1 MIVWYFYTLNQN
13 QMKFIILFTCIYI
26 STYNTNAQSL
36 KNLIKKATSID
47 SNIQQV
53 SKGTNLLQQ
62 NDIAAGLKE
71 ALQIGTEKSV
81 KNLSSVDG
89 FFANAALK
97 ILMPPEAEKVESA
110 LRKIGLNKQV
120 DEAILSMNRA
130 AEDACKSAAPVFIDA
145 IKHISFDDAIG
156 ILKGNDDAATTYL
169 KNKTSNELTNQFK
182 STIEASLQ
190 KVGATKNWNTII
202 TQYNR
207 FSIKK
212 ISPDLTVYVT
222 ERALMG
228 IFIQIAIEEKNIR
241 KDPLTRSTNLLKK
254 VFGETVNK

>member
-1 MIVWYFYTLNQN
+1 MR
-13 QMKFIILFTCIYI
+13 IILLFTFIYLGTP
-26 STYNTNAQSL
+26 STNAQGL

-62 NDIAAGLKE
+62 NDIATGLKE
-71 ALQIGTEKSV
+71 ALQIGTEKSI
-81 KNLSSVDG
+81 KNLSSIDG
-89 FFANAALK
+89 FFGNAALK
-97 ILMPPEAEKVESA
+97 ILMPPEAEKIETS

-130 AEDACKSAAPVFIDA
+130 AEDACKSAVPVFVDA

-156 ILKGNDDAATTYL
+156 ILKGNDDAATSYL
-169 KNKTSNELTNQFK
+169 KNKTSIELTNQFK
-182 STIEASLQ
+182 PTIEASLQ

-207 FSIKK
+207 FILKK
-212 ISPDLTVYVT
+212 INPDLTAYVT

-228 IFIQIAIEEKNIR
+228 IFSQIAIEEKNIR
-241 KDPLTRSTNLLKK
+241 KDPMARSTNLLKK
-254 VFGETVNK
+254 VFSGAGNN

>member
-1 MIVWYFYTLNQN
+1 MRI
-13 QMKFIILFTCIYI
+13 IILFTFIYLGTP
-26 STYNTNAQSL
+26 STNAQGL

-62 NDIAAGLKE
+62 NDIATGLKE
-71 ALQIGTEKSV
+71 ALQIGTEKSI
-81 KNLSSVDG
+81 KNLSSIDG
-89 FFANAALK
+89 FFGNAALK
-97 ILMPPEAEKVESA
+97 ILMPPEAEKIETS

-130 AEDACKSAAPVFIDA
+130 AEDACKSAVPVFVAA

-156 ILKGNDDAATTYL
+156 ILKGNDDAATSYL
-169 KNKTSNELTNQFK
+169 KNKTSIELTNQFK
-182 STIEASLQ
+182 PTIEASLQ

-207 FSIKK
+207 FTLKK
-212 ISPDLTVYVT
+212 INPDLTAYVT

-228 IFIQIAIEEKNIR
+228 IFSQIAIEEKNIR
-241 KDPLTRSTNLLKK
+241 KDPLARSTDVLKK
-254 VFGETVNK
+254 VFGNNASK